1 MGALKGLMAIAG
13 IVAMMMGALFLLQGL
28 GIVRWPS
35 DSFMVGDRDWVLYGA
50 MIALAGGLTVSLA
63 NRNPRR

>member
-35 DSFMVGDRDWVLYGA
+35 DSFMVCDRDWVLYGA

>member
-1 MGALKGLMAIAG
+1 MGALKGLMAIVG

-35 DSFMVGDRDWVLYGA
+35 DSFMGGDRDWVL
-50 MIALAGGLTVSLA
+50 
-63 NRNPRR
+63 